1 MGLIDKIRSIFG
13 SGSTAA
19 GPAPPSQSEE
29 PEAEPEEPEAE
40 PEAEEEEAEGEE
52 EEDDGGMS
60 TKAVAE
66 MADPRRR
73 EGEDNTVH
81 NRAENPA
88 DHEGEAEE
96 EEAEGEEDEDD
107 GGMSTK
113 AVAEMAD
120 PRRRGGEDNT
130 VHNRAENPADHA
142 ETEDEAAETEEAEE
156 EDAEEEDGGDVP
168 TKDVAA
174 MADPR
179 RREGEDNT
187 VHNRAENPDDQRA
200 T

>member
-40 PEAEEEEAEGEE
+40 PEEPEAEPEAEEEEAEGEE
-52 EEDDGGMS
+52 E
-60 TKAVAE
+60 
-66 MADPRRR
+66 
-73 EGEDNTVH
+73 
-81 NRAENPA
+81 
-88 DHEGEAEE
+88 
-96 EEAEGEEDEDD
+96 EDD